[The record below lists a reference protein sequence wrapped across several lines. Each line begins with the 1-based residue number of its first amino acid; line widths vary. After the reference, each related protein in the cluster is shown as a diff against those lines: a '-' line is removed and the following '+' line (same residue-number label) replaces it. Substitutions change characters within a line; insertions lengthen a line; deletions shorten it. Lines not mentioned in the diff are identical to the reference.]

1 MTDTAELLA
10 EVPLFAL
17 LTEDDRK
24 VLAAQIDVETFAE
37 GHCIFEYGDPGDSMM
52 VVVKGEVELFVKNK
66 TGERTLLESVTPGE
80 FFGEITLLDEGP
92 RNATAIC
99 KAATE
104 VLVVDQDDLDVLI
117 TKNPKAALTLLSATG
132 KRLRSTAQFIRNTA
146 TRNENTIVEDKRTTV
161 MRVADWIA
169 DFSGSMPFLF
179 LHVGFFF
186 AWIITNVHILPFGDF
201 DPFPF
206 GLLTMVVSLEA
217 IILSVFVLLSQNRQ
231 IERERVRADIEYDV
245 NLKAELQI
253 QQLHEKLD
261 LMGAQL
267 QKRLQTLEKAAIR
280 GVAGSDLPPRSG
292 SSPAPPHT

>member
-1 MTDTAELLA
+1 MPNRAALLA

-17 LTEDDRK
+17 LSEEDRK
-24 VLAAQIDVETFAE
+24 VLSLQIDVERHPADHT
-37 GHCIFEYGDPGDSMM
+37 IFDYGDPGDSMM

-66 TGERTLLESVTPGE
+66 TGERTLLETVTPGE

-92 RNATAIC
+92 RTATATC
-99 KAATE
+99 KSDTE
-104 VLVVDQDDLDVLI
+104 LLVVDRDDLDALFRA
-117 TKNPKAALTLLSATG
+117 NPSAALTILAATG
-132 KRLRSTAQFIRNTA
+132 KRLRATATFIRNTA
-146 TRNENTIVEDKRTTV
+146 TRNENEIVEDKRTTV
-161 MRVADWIA
+161 MKVADWIA

-179 LHVGFFF
+179 MHVGIFFV
-186 AWIITNVHILPFGDF
+186 WIILNVHLFPFGNF

-261 LMGAQL
+261 LMSSQL
-267 QKRLQTLEKAAIR
+267 QKRLQTLEKQA
-280 GVAGSDLPPRSG
+280 PRS
-292 SSPAPPHT
+292 